1 MSREKILTLSGGSAV
16 GLIVVVLAIVVA
28 LIWSSPTIATERV
41 LGDLLET
48 MGTLLV
54 ASLMIYLYTR
64 EMIAS
69 EKNNSL
75 SCVAYTSYH
84 VTVVSILI
92 SALTI
97 LPVFWKVFVSEPLLW
112 KIVGTSFSTLL
123 ASLAIGRLSGISP
136 RHKRLKSLRF

>member
-28 LIWSSPTIATERV
+28 LIWSSPTIATERL
-41 LGDLLET
+41 LGHLLET
-48 MGTLLV
+48 ASTLLV

-75 SCVAYTSYH
+75 SCVAYASYH

-112 KIVGTSFSTLL
+112 KMVGTSFSTLL

>member
-16 GLIVVVLAIVVA
+16 GLIVVVLAIVVT

-41 LGDLLET
+41 LGHLLET

-112 KIVGTSFSTLL
+112 KMVGTSFSTLL

>member
-1 MSREKILTLSGGSAV
+1 MTREKILTLSGGSAV
-16 GLIVVVLAIVVA
+16 GLIVAVLAIVVT
-28 LIWSSPTIATERV
+28 LIWSSPAIATERL
-41 LGDLLET
+41 LGHLLET
-48 MGTLLV
+48 ASTLLV

-75 SCVAYTSYH
+75 SCVAYASYH

-112 KIVGTSFSTLL
+112 KMVGTSFSTLL